1 MYADGEK
8 GTVVRLRPATY
19 KKLQALSKREALR
32 VLLREAEGYPDSV
45 LTAAGYLLYTINQSQ
60 KKPKKKGG

>member
-19 KKLQALSKREALR
+19 KKLKELSYQTRQSMSELAQQLIEYALR
-32 VLLREAEGYPDSV
+32 HSTVRPV
-45 LTAAGYLLYTINQSQ
+45 QLYDIVFEEDGT
-60 KKPKKKGG
+60 

>member
-19 KKLQALSKREALR
+19 KKLKELSYQTRLSMSDLAQQLIAYALR
-32 VLLREAEGYPDSV
+32 HSTVRPMP
-45 LTAAGYLLYTINQSQ
+45 LYYIEFDEEDGT
-60 KKPKKKGG
+60 